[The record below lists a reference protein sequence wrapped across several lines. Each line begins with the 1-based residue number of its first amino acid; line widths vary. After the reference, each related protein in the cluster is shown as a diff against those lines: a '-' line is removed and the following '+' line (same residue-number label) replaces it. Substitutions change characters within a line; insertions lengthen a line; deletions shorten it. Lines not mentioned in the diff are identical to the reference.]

1 MTTPWKWYVR
11 EPGGKGMWRAV
22 DTEAQAIAAAA
33 EWAED
38 GYEAEVGPLFD
49 GGEVERLRTA
59 LGDAVGK
66 RLTQEEAA
74 RTDGRMGPYIWWGNV
89 PPGWVLYAAPP
100 KHGGAALGVTK

>member
-22 DTEAQAIAAAA
+22 DTEPQAIAAAA

-49 GGEVERLRTA
+49 GGEVERMRAALTA
-59 LGDAVGK
+59 ILDEQDARQGYASI
-66 RLTQEEAA
+66 EAYDKA
-74 RTDGRMGPYIWWGNV
+74 R
-89 PPGWVLYAAPP
+89 
-100 KHGGAALGVTK
+100 AALGAAK